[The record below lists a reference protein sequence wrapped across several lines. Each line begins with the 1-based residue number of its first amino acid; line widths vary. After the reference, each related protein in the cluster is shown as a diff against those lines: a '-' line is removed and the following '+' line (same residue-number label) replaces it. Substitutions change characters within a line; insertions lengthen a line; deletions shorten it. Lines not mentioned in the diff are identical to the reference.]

1 MRKTIYIV
9 LAALGLCLFA
19 GCGSSDKE
27 KVSPTAKQLVGEW
40 QLKTWTGETPQDFD
54 IYLSFGADNTFEIY
68 QRLAEVKYQ
77 KFTGSYQVQND
88 VLSGKYSGGK
98 NFGSTYDISFN
109 ESGSTLTLTIDANIQ
124 HWLESALSAAV
135 TEHHVAERGVGIVM
149 DVHTGAVLAMS
160 CQPDYDPNAPRTLIN
175 KEVRDAVNALTG
187 EERSAALQK
196 AQQAQWRNKAI
207 SDLYEPGSVF
217 KLITAAAALD
227 TGACKADDTFVCAG
241 KISVA
246 GTRFR
251 CANGHIPG
259 VETFAQ
265 GLAVSCNPCFIQIG
279 ARLGKE
285 NFCDYF
291 AAFGLR
297 EGTGIDLPGEIKR
310 SEYYTADQMGAVQ
323 DFGLWD

>member
-109 ESGSTLTLTIDANIQ
+109 ESGSTLTLT
-124 HWLESALSAAV
+124 SATNVTEVSVYERSTILNSVKEGAAV
-135 TEHHVAERGVGIVM
+135 MKST
-149 DVHTGAVLAMS
+149 
-160 CQPDYDPNAPRTLIN
+160 
-175 KEVRDAVNALTG
+175 
-187 EERSAALQK
+187 RSAVRLAL
-196 AQQAQWRNKAI
+196 
-207 SDLYEPGSVF
+207 
-217 KLITAAAALD
+217 
-227 TGACKADDTFVCAG
+227 
-241 KISVA
+241 
-246 GTRFR
+246 
-251 CANGHIPG
+251 
-259 VETFAQ
+259 
-265 GLAVSCNPCFIQIG
+265 
-279 ARLGKE
+279 
-285 NFCDYF
+285 
-291 AAFGLR
+291 
-297 EGTGIDLPGEIKR
+297 
-310 SEYYTADQMGAVQ
+310 
-323 DFGLWD
+323 

>member
-109 ESGSTLTLTIDANIQ
+109 ESGSTLTLT
-124 HWLESALSAAV
+124 SATNVTEVSVYERSTIPNSVKEGAAV
-135 TEHHVAERGVGIVM
+135 MKSTRSSEKLLYLPSGREIIFTETSDGQPDSSRFPFWHIFHYLWTKYVTYYEHHRNSARHSLRRG
-149 DVHTGAVLAMS
+149 
-160 CQPDYDPNAPRTLIN
+160 Q
-175 KEVRDAVNALTG
+175 
-187 EERSAALQK
+187 
-196 AQQAQWRNKAI
+196 
-207 SDLYEPGSVF
+207 
-217 KLITAAAALD
+217 
-227 TGACKADDTFVCAG
+227 
-241 KISVA
+241 
-246 GTRFR
+246 
-251 CANGHIPG
+251 
-259 VETFAQ
+259 
-265 GLAVSCNPCFIQIG
+265 
-279 ARLGKE
+279 
-285 NFCDYF
+285 
-291 AAFGLR
+291 
-297 EGTGIDLPGEIKR
+297 
-310 SEYYTADQMGAVQ
+310 
-323 DFGLWD
+323 